1 MSRRKGSN
9 PKKDN
14 DFERN
19 GKLLVSRE
27 SSTINSSSG
36 RQLFD
41 PRSDNPIAFNK
52 QQLKNED
59 EPEINERKVRSRQY
73 ITSASA
79 STASKKPS
87 RRENIEIDSVSS
99 SRRPPPVS
107 GRKLWSTDE
116 PSAPHP
122 NVSRKVDKS
131 ITRKAVL
138 PPNKKIVNKR
148 PQAATAVVDNRKET
162 LNPAKKNVVNTSISE
177 EDAEKEIKR
186 KKLKALISS
195 LKTIEAKLEEVSI
208 TSRSLPCFNENNGV
222 SQQAV
227 SHDRRDM
234 SGGDRKTSAQEQ
246 SVIVEQ
252 DILDVE
258 NIWNE
263 KINLHLSLGEK
274 YLEILTCDLEYAEK
288 KGLES
293 LCWKR
298 AVYSLVDQFRKALR
312 KSASDIA
319 ALNTTPAPNSI
330 EPIKAQSELASML
343 FEDEDGN
350 DSNITEV
357 PVIHE
362 GGGMT
367 FIKIEKPKPEETKLN
382 ENRLHLKQARIM
394 LTLFLHYLDLADDF
408 YLKLALFLKS
418 VDNDSNSDMDNYL
431 NLWRR
436 TRKYK
441 WYNCI
446 PLRGDIARYRWT
458 YTPEKEDFS
467 TTLDAEI
474 LSEEEILQEPITTWT
489 KEEAFKEAW
498 RFYSVG
504 TWLMPAKGN
513 LYFNLSLLLQQP
525 PHLHTQGQD
534 FHKLYFSTRSLMVR
548 RNGFLNARESM
559 LVLFEGNR
567 RWIQKNIEASRTGGN
582 SKQKTRHSKGPK
594 MSMELDKNMTI
605 PALFVRLHGMLFT
618 KIGLDEFPRIKRAF
632 FDTLFEI
639 NHTQSKQDGFDQ
651 PIVLDNQT
659 LKPASHDPKKLS
671 ETHLFWLE
679 TVVVCLSSL
688 YTYDFANSKF
698 TKLLS
703 SNSAKR
709 FNLETSNE
717 KLYQKLAEETGDS
730 VLFSHEIDLTCQIAV
745 ELLRRFLDPLLP
757 SPSVPQLPQLPYI
770 SLNYTENEEF
780 LFEPVLDQDK
790 NRIHKSASDKEDQM
804 NGIDTYAWLV
814 YIEILLHWMVLNGV
828 CIRSKDQIS
837 LWETIVGDIGY
848 DFIFP
853 QGKRLTAANENRDS
867 KISPAFWPLLL
878 QFLNKLLSEL
888 PTDDKYDMVN
898 KHLLE
903 EEEEEEEEEDSNS
916 HSASNAA
923 NTNSSDLEYKFTKNI
938 LAILGLEPDLPEESL
953 LRGLGWVDEIHGRF
967 LKLEPDARFT
977 KAASFETNTVSRRKI
992 KILDYGFTLVKV
1004 SIASKEKNII
1014 RVID

>member
-9 PKKDN
+9 PRRKDS

-19 GKLLVSRE
+19 GKLLISRE
-27 SSTINSSSG
+27 SSTISSNSG

-59 EPEINERKVRSRQY
+59 EPEINERKVQSRQHV
-73 ITSASA
+73 ASA
-79 STASKKPS
+79 SSANPS
-87 RRENIEIDSVSS
+87 RREKADIDSASL

-107 GRKLWSTDE
+107 GRKLWGTDE
-116 PSAPHP
+116 SLAPHP
-122 NVSRKVDKS
+122 NVSRKIDKP
-131 ITRKAVL
+131 ITRKTVD
-138 PPNKKIVNKR
+138 KKIVSKR
-148 PQAATAVVDNRKET
+148 PQAAAAAAADNKKDT
-162 LNPAKKNVVNTSISE
+162 SNPAKQNVVNAPMSE
-177 EDAEKEIKR
+177 EDAKKEIKR

-195 LKTIEAKLEEVSI
+195 LKTIEAKLEEVSV

-234 SGGDRKTSAQEQ
+234 SGGDRKISTQEQ

-258 NIWNE
+258 KIWNE
-263 KINLHLSLGEK
+263 KINLHLLLGEK

-319 ALNTTPAPNSI
+319 ALNTTPATNSV

-343 FEDEDGN
+343 FDNEDSN
-350 DSNITEV
+350 DSSITEI

-367 FIKIEKPKPEETKLN
+367 FIKVEKPKPEETKLN
-382 ENRLHLKQARIM
+382 DNRLHLKQARIM
-394 LTLFLHYLDLADDF
+394 LTLFLHYLELADDF

-418 VDNDSNSDMDNYL
+418 VDDDSNSDMDNYL

-446 PLRGDIARYRWT
+446 PLRGDIARYRWA
-458 YTPEKEDFS
+458 YTPEKEDFP

-474 LSEEEILQEPITTWT
+474 SSEEEEIHQESITTWT

-559 LVLFEGNR
+559 LALFEGNR
-567 RWIQKNIEASRTGGN
+567 RWVQKNIEASTTGSN
-582 SKQKTRHSKGPK
+582 SKQKSRRSKGPK
-594 MSMELDKNMTI
+594 MDMELDKNMTI
-605 PALFVRLHGMLFT
+605 PALFIRLHGMLFT

-709 FNLETSNE
+709 FNLETSDE
-717 KLYQKLAEETGDS
+717 QLYQKLTEETGDS

-745 ELLRRFLDPLLP
+745 ELLRRYLDPLLP
-757 SPSVPQLPQLPYI
+757 SPSVPQLPQLPQI

-780 LFEPVLDQDK
+780 LFGPVLDQNK

-804 NGIDTYAWLV
+804 NDTDTYAWLV

-828 CIRSKDQIS
+828 CIRSKDQVS

-878 QFLNKLLSEL
+878 QFLNKLLLEL

-903 EEEEEEEEEDSNS
+903 EEEDSNRR
-916 HSASNAA
+916 SANNAS
-923 NTNSSDLEYKFTKNI
+923 NTNSSDLEYEFTKKI
-938 LAILGLEPDLPEESL
+938 LAILGKEPDLPEESL

-967 LKLEPDARFT
+967 LKLEPDARFIKT
-977 KAASFETNTVSRRKI
+977 ASFDTNTVSRRKM

-1004 SIASKEKNII
+1004 SF
-1014 RVID
+1014 V